1 MGTKRHKIRRNAD
14 DARGKKGLRRDPILA
29 KGILRK
35 RIRSTM
41 KSPTSRAK
49 PKYISV
55 AIRIRPRSA
64 AEKERNEDDIWK
76 CDIAEG
82 IIHEREESFR
92 LDALGNDSHIPST
105 PGVICRNHFDY
116 ICPEDGET
124 QEVYNNS
131 CKPVVLGCC
140 KGINGTIFAYGQTSS
155 GKTYT
160 MLGTETK
167 PGVLILALSD
177 VFHCIRTCPEREF
190 ALRVSYLEI
199 HNEVVN
205 DLLEPDKEN
214 LQVVSTNDGLGQGP
228 HIPGLTEVP
237 IKTPHDLIRVLLKGE
252 EHRKVAQTTSNE
264 RSSRSHTIFQLHIQS
279 KLKNLN
285 TNEEEK
291 ENSEKVKGSTK
302 ILASTFACVD
312 LAGSESVSQVASKQQ
327 QKECR
332 YINRSL
338 LGLGRVIMTL
348 SQLGESPKGNRHI
361 PYRDSKLT
369 RILQPALG
377 GNATCTVICTIS
389 PTRTCREETLHT
401 LHFART
407 AKQCKNH
414 IAVNER
420 LDDKEL
426 LKKYQNLIKLL
437 KKKIKVYIA
446 KAQQAQQTQKAMSKL
461 RKINKDMACE
471 IKDLRT
477 QLSMAHSRTNSPLPY
492 QPGSNSTCGTPEAA
506 SSVPASKT
514 FQKEEKP
521 ENNEQKHAAR
531 SSSSNSLHTLPATS
545 DQWSDMAD
553 TNSVKSNPNSLASSA
568 SYVNQAISALQ
579 SKLQIVEQNMQTL
592 AFRVDQA
599 TTVDP
604 DSIAG
609 NITAPIQNEG
619 KSLIYTAPGSARS
632 MFQSP
637 PPQNF
642 PIGFAG
648 QNSASQQLQQN
659 NFSPLQAYKPNRQH
673 VNGPLLPVLTSP
685 LQYFENGTP
694 NANYRAIPVVNTS
707 LDGEPPIVNID
718 MDKER
723 KEDTNAA
730 PQGTPHIPV
739 NLDDPVDVVISSAQ
753 AAAGITPV
761 KDDQL
766 DVPETL
772 IPTPTPIPSPKHAR
786 PAVPG
791 AWTDLPSNPLPGQQ
805 HISKLTGMSPEKI
818 KNLQNDIHRPRMPPR
833 APVPSTPIKP
843 AIRTRS
849 GTFQELKQLVAIQE
863 NEKRILKEKLEDLK
877 HGKTDSTGKVSAFLK
892 KLCSRGRTK
901 FRLVTID
908 PSNNTLGYEK
918 KQYTLSDIKEIKKGI
933 FQERKIPFDTNLNED
948 KCFTI
953 FFTSESMV
961 KNITFVTA
969 SKLQRESWVASL
981 TQLTAS
987 AIEKESKKTKS
998 NEDGPTLERNE
1009 DGKEK
1014 E

>member
-1 MGTKRHKIRRNAD
+1 
-14 DARGKKGLRRDPILA
+14 
-29 KGILRK
+29 
-35 RIRSTM
+35 M
-41 KSPTSRAK
+41 KSPKSRAK

-64 AEKERNEDDIWK
+64 AEKERKEDDIWK

-82 IIHEREESFR
+82 IIHEKEESFR
-92 LDALGNDSHIPST
+92 LDSLGKDSHLPST

-199 HNEVVN
+199 HNEIVN

-279 KLKNLN
+279 KIKNLK
-285 TNEEEK
+285 TNEDEK
-291 ENSEKVKGSTK
+291 ENSEKEKRNTK

-348 SQLGESPKGNRHI
+348 SQLGESPRGNRHI

-420 LDDKEL
+420 MDDKEL

-492 QPGSNSTCGTPEAA
+492 QPGNKFFMICESNSTCGTPEAGSRTEITA
-506 SSVPASKT
+506 SSIPASKS
-514 FQKEEKP
+514 FLNQEKT
-521 ENNEQKHAAR
+521 ENNEQKQAVR
-531 SSSSNSLHTLPATS
+531 SSSSNSLHTLPYTTVLTTDHGGKESYPAVTS

-599 TTVDP
+599 TIVDP

-609 NITAPIQNEG
+609 NNSAPIQNEG

-637 PPQNF
+637 PTPNF

-648 QNSASQQLQQN
+648 HGSASQQMQQAS
-659 NFSPLQAYKPNRQH
+659 FSPLQGYMPNRQH
-673 VNGPLLPVLTSP
+673 VNGPLLPILTSP
-685 LQYFENGTP
+685 VQYFENGTP
-694 NANYRAIPVVNTS
+694 NAHYRAIPVVNTS
-707 LDGEPPIVNID
+707 LDGEPPVVNID

-723 KEDTNAA
+723 KEDTNTA

-739 NLDDPVDVVISSAQ
+739 NLDDPVDIVISSAQ
-753 AAAGITPV
+753 VAAGITPI
-761 KDDQL
+761 KSDQL
-766 DVPETL
+766 EVPGNH
-772 IPTPTPIPSPKHAR
+772 IPTLTPTASPKHVRLAC
-786 PAVPG
+786 PG
-791 AWTDLPSNPLPGQQ
+791 AESSFLSKHTPGPGQL
-805 HISKLTGMSPEKI
+805 HMSYSTGMTPSKLHIPP
-818 KNLQNDIHRPRMPPR
+818 QDIRTPSIPPR
-833 APVPSTPIKP
+833 APVAALP
-843 AIRTRS
+843 AIGKGS

-877 HGKTDSTGKVSAFLK
+877 HGKTDSTGKNSAFLK

-908 PSNNTLGYEK
+908 PKNNTLGYEK
-918 KQYTLSDIKEIKKGI
+918 KQYSLSDIKEIKKGI
-933 FQERKIPFDTNLNED
+933 FQERKIPFDTHLNED

-953 FFTSESMV
+953 LFTTESMV

-981 TQLTAS
+981 TQLSTA
-987 AIEKESKKTKS
+987 ALEKESEKTK
-998 NEDGPTLERNE
+998 R
-1009 DGKEK
+1009 KE
-1014 E
+1014 